1 MEDVDIHSLCSFLR
15 HRAQDRHAAAI
26 AGKTSHSSTGLPLA
40 YTSTVKVNYA
50 ATELQADAGSASDRD
65 DRAGSRASSGG
76 SMSSDASQVDVSQA
90 LQVPRACVRTHRM
103 SSTGGRRS
111 TAKPPTSPILPK
123 TTLGFVQRMDGAAA
137 AVRQRKAGEAR
148 KAAEEAAAQRK
159 AALAGAAEPSQF
171 VARMDAYEDQRRAAA
186 AAARDARYGTGRKA
200 DVVWEDVADDFF
212 TRQEELETRI
222 RNRA

>member
-1 MEDVDIHSLCSFLR
+1 MDDVDIHSLCSFLR

-26 AGKTSHSSTGLPLA
+26 AGKTSHSLTGLPLA

-50 ATELQADAGSASDRD
+50 AAELQAGAGSPSDRD
-65 DRAGSRASSGG
+65 DRAGSRASSG

-103 SSTGGRRS
+103 SSTGGRCS

-123 TTLGFVQRMDGAAA
+123 TKLGFVQRMDGAAA

-159 AALAGAAEPSQF
+159 AALARAAEPSQF

-186 AAARDARYGTGRKA
+186 AAARDARYATGRKA
-200 DVVWEDVADDFF
+200 DLAWEDVADDFF